1 VTAAGR
7 KFTLAPGQSIGR
19 YYPAEVD
26 FSLADKVALLPKE
39 EQDEIL
45 KDLDPDSLVYDFT
58 FWGRPSQL
66 SAIESHA
73 PFVIALAGRGWGKTR
88 VMSEWVH
95 RKAMD
100 NPGCRIALIGR
111 VVSDVRDVMILG
123 ESGLLSVTP
132 PDERPKY
139 VASVRRVKW
148 DNGSEAITYSAD
160 IASQMRGPQQ
170 HFAACDELAAWRQ
183 KPDASG
189 ANMWANVQMATRL
202 GSNPQIFVATTPRR
216 VPDMMDLYAMAQ
228 DEPEKVDI
236 IRGST
241 FANRH
246 LAKQFMDTVR
256 GMYEGSHLGA
266 QELEGEL
273 VGDITGALLNS
284 GVIEDHR
291 QIDGYPDMLSLPVRA
306 IGVDPSVSERPHD
319 ECGIVA
325 VGSTGE
331 RQLYKRH
338 AWIYEDAS
346 LLGSPQVWARR
357 AVEMARKYKAVVVVE
372 DNQGGEMVRMVMK
385 NVDKNIPVVKVRA
398 FHGKALRAEPVVLA
412 YEQGRVHHTDY
423 FGDLESQLTTWVPGE
438 TLKSPDRLDAAV
450 HALAALLVKQP
461 KGWAGELR
469 ITSAAGL
476 SIPGVVPT
484 VNTRSAAARLPINI
498 RMAGQDQEVFVP
510 SATPANVIPLANVRR
525 RATGTKFTIR

>member
-1 VTAAGR
+1 MTAAGR
-7 KFTLAPGQSIGR
+7 RFTLAPGQAIGR

-26 FSLADKVALLPKE
+26 FSLADKVALLPDDE
-39 EQDEIL
+39 RAEIL
-45 KDLDPDSLVYDFT
+45 KDLDPDGLIYDFT

-66 SAIESHA
+66 SAIESKA

-148 DNGSEAITYSAD
+148 ANGSEAITYSAD
-160 IASQMRGPQQ
+160 IAGQMRGPQQ

-202 GSNPQIFVATTPRR
+202 GSSPQIFVATTPRR
-216 VPDMMDLYAMAQ
+216 VPDMMDLYAKAQ
-228 DEPEKVDI
+228 DEPDQVDI

-273 VGDITGALLNS
+273 VGDITGALLSS
-284 GVIEDHR
+284 GVIEDAR
-291 QIDGYPDMLSLPVRA
+291 ELDGYPPMLSLPLRA
-306 IGVDPSVSERPHD
+306 IGVDPSVSERPND

-325 VGSTGE
+325 IGSTGE
-331 RQLYKRH
+331 RQLHKRQ

-357 AVEMARKYKAVVVVE
+357 AVEMARKYKAVIVVE

-385 NVDKNIPVVKVRA
+385 NVDRTIPVVKVRA
-398 FHGKALRAEPVVLA
+398 FHGKALRAEPVILA
-412 YEQGRVHHTDY
+412 YEQSRIHHTDY
-423 FGDLESQLTTWVPGE
+423 FGELESQLTTWVPGE

-450 HALAALLVKQP
+450 HALAALLVKTP
-461 KGWAGELR
+461 KGWAGELK
-469 ITSAAGL
+469 ISSAAGIQL
-476 SIPGVVPT
+476 PNVERTVLTPT
-484 VNTRSAAARLPINI
+484 AARRLPINS
-498 RMAGQDQEVFVP
+498 RSGAPQENEVFIP
-510 SATPANVIPLANVRR
+510 NSTPANVIQLP
-525 RATGTKFTIR
+525 IRQRGGKKTVIR